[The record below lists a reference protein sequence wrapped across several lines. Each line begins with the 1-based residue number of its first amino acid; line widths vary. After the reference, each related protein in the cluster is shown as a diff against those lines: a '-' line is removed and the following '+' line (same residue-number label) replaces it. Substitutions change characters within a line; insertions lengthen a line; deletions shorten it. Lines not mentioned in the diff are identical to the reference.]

1 MFIMSLCWR
10 GMDVA
15 QCQTEEL
22 GAGCA
27 AGKDQVDCREALG
40 YSGWVMGAE
49 PIQVVVVMVTAA
61 SQGEAVKIADQVVR
75 SRLAACASTI
85 PTVHSTYWWE
95 GKMTN
100 DQESLLL
107 IKTTS
112 DKFNSLEETIRRI
125 HSYKVPEI
133 IAVPV
138 SHGFPPYLEW
148 VHRETS

>member
-1 MFIMSLCWR
+1 MIRLIVEKR
-10 GMDVA
+10 
-15 QCQTEEL
+15 L
-22 GAGCA
+22 GILATLM
-27 AGKDQVDCREALG
+27 V
-40 YSGWVMGAE
+40 AE

-61 SQGEAVKIADQVVR
+61 NQDEAMKIADQVVR

-85 PTVHSTYWWE
+85 PTVRSTYWWE
-95 GKMTN
+95 GKMMN

-112 DKFNSLEETIRRI
+112 DKFSSLEETIRKI

-133 IAVPV
+133 IAIPV